1 MTQVGNRNMKL
12 DIGDKIKGLRLSS
25 ELTQEELADRAGLTR
40 GFISQLENDQSSIQ
54 IDSLSDILG
63 ALGISLSEFFSDSS
77 GTQVV
82 FSAKDRIL
90 LDNKGASLFE
100 LLVPGSTNNV
110 MDPILVE
117 LAPGEQLEKHESLP
131 GEQFGFV
138 LKGTATLKLGDK
150 KYSVAKGHCF
160 YFESNCVHQLSNE
173 KETAVKLLWVST
185 PPQM

>member
-1 MTQVGNRNMKL
+1 MRL
-12 DIGDKIKGLRLSS
+12 DLGEKIKGLRLAS

-54 IDSLSDILG
+54 IDSLADILG
-63 ALGISLSEFFSDSS
+63 ALGVSLSEFFTDSS
-77 GTQVV
+77 DTQVV
-82 FSAKDRIL
+82 FLPKDRIS
-90 LDNKGASLFE
+90 LDNKGASIFE
-100 LLVPGSTNNV
+100 LLVPGSTNNI

-117 LAPGEQLEKHESLP
+117 LAPGEKLEEQEPLP

-138 LKGTATLKLGDK
+138 LKGSATLKLGDK
-150 KYSVAKGHCF
+150 KYIVNKGHCF